1 MMEKDINHRKTEHI
15 RLCLTD
21 QVEGVNK
28 STGLEGISFIHN
40 ALPEIN
46 FHDINIETSFLG
58 KSLKAP
64 FLVSS
69 MTGGSEL
76 ATEINVNLAAASEEK
91 GWAIGLGS
99 TRALLESSAHE
110 DSFLIRKQAKTV
122 PVIANLGAVQF
133 NYGYGVDEC
142 QRIVDA
148 TEADSLVLH
157 LNSLQEIVQ
166 DGGDL
171 NRWAIGLGSTRA
183 LLESSA
189 HEDSFLIRKQAKTV
203 PVIANLGAVQFN
215 YGYGV
220 DECQRIVDATEADSL
235 VLHLNSLQEI
245 VQDGG
250 DLNFENLLPKIEE
263 VCKKLSVP
271 VGVKEVGFGIDGTVA
286 EQLHNVGVTYI
297 DVAGAGGTSWSQVE
311 KLRTEDPLRKLAA
324 EAFNSWGIPTKDCIV
339 SVKSKLPTV
348 PIVASGGMKTGLDAA
363 KAITIGANIVGFAR
377 TLLQAATESV
387 ESVLKVMDQIEFELK
402 MTMFGIGA
410 DSIQALQNT
419 NRVTIM
425 GKSLLEDN

>member
-1 MMEKDINHRKTEHI
+1 MEKDINVRKTGHI

-46 FHDINIETSFLG
+46 FDDINLTTSFL
-58 KSLKAP
+58 KKQLKAP

-76 ATEINVNLAAASEEK
+76 ATEINLNLAEASEEK

-99 TRALLESSAHE
+99 TRALLESTAHE
-110 DSFLIRKQAKTV
+110 DSFLIRRQAKTV
-122 PVIANLGAVQF
+122 PIIANLGAVQF

-148 TEADSLVLH
+148 TEAYSLVLH
-157 LNSLQEIVQ
+157 LNSLQEV
-166 DGGDL
+166 
-171 NRWAIGLGSTRA
+171 
-183 LLESSA
+183 
-189 HEDSFLIRKQAKTV
+189 
-203 PVIANLGAVQFN
+203 
-215 YGYGV
+215 
-220 DECQRIVDATEADSL
+220 
-235 VLHLNSLQEI
+235 

-263 VCKKLSVP
+263 VCKKLTVP
-271 VGVKEVGFGIDGTVA
+271 VGVKEVGFGIDGVVA
-286 EQLHNVGVTYI
+286 EKLFQVGISYI

-311 KLRTEDPLRKLAA
+311 KLRTKDPLRKVAA

-339 SVKSKLPTV
+339 SVRSKLPTA
-348 PIVASGGMKTGLDAA
+348 PIVASGGLKTGHDAA
-363 KAITIGANIVGFAR
+363 KAITIGADVIGYAR
-377 TLLQAATESV
+377 TLLQAATESADAV
-387 ESVLKVMDQIEFELK
+387 IDEMNRIEFELK
-402 MTMFGIGA
+402 MAMFGIGA
-410 DSIQALQNT
+410 DSIEALKNT
-419 NRVTIM
+419 NRVIIN
-425 GKSLLEDN
+425 GKSLFE

>member
-1 MMEKDINHRKTEHI
+1 
-15 RLCLTD
+15 
-21 QVEGVNK
+21 
-28 STGLEGISFIHN
+28 
-40 ALPEIN
+40 PEIN

-148 TEADSLVLH
+148 TEADSH
-157 LNSLQEIVQ
+157 
-166 DGGDL
+166 
-171 NRWAIGLGSTRA
+171 
-183 LLESSA
+183 
-189 HEDSFLIRKQAKTV
+189 
-203 PVIANLGAVQFN
+203 
-215 YGYGV
+215 
-220 DECQRIVDATEADSL
+220 

-250 DLNFENLLPKIEE
+250 DLNFEDLLPKIEE
-263 VCKKLSVP
+263 ICREVDYP
-271 VGVKEVGFGIDGTVA
+271 IGVKEVGFGIDGHVA
-286 EQLHNVGVTYI
+286 KQLKEAGVSYI
-297 DVAGAGGTSWSQVE
+297 DVAGAGGTSSSQVE
-311 KLRTEDPLRKLAA
+311 KLRSQDRFIKEAA
-324 EAFNSWGIPTKDCIV
+324 RAFNSWGLPTKDCIV
-339 SVKSKLPTV
+339 SVNKH
-348 PIVASGGMKTGLDAA
+348 
-363 KAITIGANIVGFAR
+363 
-377 TLLQAATESV
+377 V
-387 ESVLKVMDQIEFELK
+387 E
-402 MTMFGIGA
+402 
-410 DSIQALQNT
+410 
-419 NRVTIM
+419 
-425 GKSLLEDN
+425 